1 VAGEHKRA
9 SKKLTDYLDRSE
21 EALIDLL

>member
-1 VAGEHKRA
+1 KRA
-9 SKKLTDYLDRSE
+9 SKKLSDYLDRSE